1 VLGASEST
9 AILIGRLVTLRGDE
23 KVNSLIQQTNEAVE
37 RYGLEMPSADRV
49 RKTTARYRHT
59 DHPESVPENVPT
71 TETWRRNYFEALD
84 IVINE
89 LRRRFDQPG
98 MKIAAQREQLLV
110 DAATRSTISEP
121 DMPPL
126 PLSIDQRR
134 LSVQLSMLHDLCSD
148 KQVANIQ
155 ALAAIVASAQPE
167 TRRVFREVEQLLTL
181 CLSLPTSVAGSERS
195 FSGLRRLKSWM
206 RSTMTQTRLTSLA
219 LMNVHCDILDQLDID
234 VLVKEFCAKTPERR
248 SVFGC

>member
-1 VLGASEST
+1 
-9 AILIGRLVTLRGDE
+9 
-23 KVNSLIQQTNEAVE
+23 
-37 RYGLEMPSADRV
+37 
-49 RKTTARYRHT
+49 
-59 DHPESVPENVPT
+59 
-71 TETWRRNYFEALD
+71 
-84 IVINE
+84 VINE

-110 DAATRSTISEP
+110 DAATRSPITEP

-219 LMNVHCDILDQLDID
+219 LMNVHCDILGQLDID